1 MYSAVSVQLYST
13 VVVQLY
19 STVAVQLY
27 SMYRC
32 VPVVERH
39 QDELPVQQ
47 DLWSVQHRLAGTHY
61 EGPAMEVD
69 NNREEGAATCWL
81 LGVDVEVEAVLA
93 TLQQR

>member
-1 MYSAVSVQLYST
+1 MYSCTAQL
-13 VVVQLY
+13 LY

-61 EGPAMEVD
+61 EGSAMEVD
-69 NNREEGAATCWL
+69 KNREEGAAICHWL
-81 LGVDVEVEAVLA
+81 PGVDVEVEAVLA